1 MLFGCALQESLNGFF
16 HKNSAK
22 QELPK
27 PAPKP
32 QEDELRASNDF
43 VQGSEDVPLMFGMS
57 RVFDDSLGFDSAIGS
72 ISSSSYL
79 APYVANQVQD
89 FYAKTLP
96 QMGWKMQQSDAIR
109 SVFVRDSEK
118 LVIEFMQQENRQV
131 VSFFISSSL

>member
-16 HKNSAK
+16 YKNSVK
-22 QELPK
+22 EQLPK
-27 PAPKP
+27 PVPKP
-32 QEDELRASNDF
+32 QEEELQASSDF

-57 RVFDDSLGFDSAIGS
+57 RVFDDSLGFDSAVGS

-79 APYVANQVQD
+79 TPYAAKQVQD

-96 QMGWKMQQSDAIR
+96 QMGWKIQQSDATR

-118 LVIEFMQQENRQV
+118 LVIEFMKQESRQV